1 MEVLAHRWGH
11 ALHLSAVQGNVPGVE
26 FTRLRRLECTRM
38 LRRSRSFFEGNQ
50 GPVTKGRAYC
60 GAVFQNMSV
69 RPENP
74 ANWEVVGMV
83 EYVGD
88 GSFASCW
95 NSQTRGMGPGDPFD
109 TPQCFLSN

>member
-11 ALHLSAVQGNVPGVE
+11 ALHLSVVQGNVPGVV
-26 FTRLRRLECTRM
+26 LHGCGGW
-38 LRRSRSFFEGNQ
+38 SVQ
-50 GPVTKGRAYC
+50 GCYGGLDLFWRQQGTVTKGRAYC
-60 GAVFQNMSV
+60 GSVFQNMPV

-109 TPQCFLSN
+109 TPQCFLSD

>member
-1 MEVLAHRWGH
+1 M
-11 ALHLSAVQGNVPGVE
+11 HLSVVQENVLGVV

-60 GAVFQNMSV
+60 GAVFQNMPV

-74 ANWEVVGMV
+74 ADWEVVGMV
-83 EYVGD
+83 EQHRDD

-95 NSQTRGMGPGDPFD
+95 HSQTTGTGPGDPFD
-109 TPQCFLSN
+109 IPQCFLSDLRGVTKG